1 MVMLTRLT
9 ARLESVADGR
19 CVLSTFGGAIG
30 LEALVPGY
38 LADRLLKHL
47 EERSEELVT
56 RATMVMLESPNQGAT
71 FLPRLLVFGDERER
85 GFFNL
90 LTTVK
95 RLGPRKALKALA
107 VEPGLVASWVV
118 AGNTKSLS
126 GLPEIGKSLA
136 EAIVLEL
143 KGRRTSSRRGGMP
156 VDPDRAGGGFG
167 GAGGVWGSWFGCW
180 WILESV
186 VLRCCCRG
194 CGGVGG
200 VGSDRPEAE
209 RRVVLVVQRDSG
221 LDSAEAIIAAT
232 FASR

>member
-1 MVMLTRLT
+1 M
-9 ARLESVADGR
+9 
-19 CVLSTFGGAIG
+19 
-30 LEALVPGY
+30 PGY
-38 LADRLLKHL
+38 LAARLLKHL

-56 RATMVMLESPNQGAT
+56 LATMVMLESPNQGAT
-71 FLPRLLVFGDERER
+71 FLPRLLAFGDERER

-143 KGRRTSSRRGGMP
+143 KGKADKFAAWEGMP
-156 VDPDRAGGGFG
+156 VDPDRAGSGFG
-167 GAGGVWGSWFGCW
+167 GAGAVFGGRGLGVGG
-180 WILESV
+180 ILESSGLSPAAAEAV
-186 VLRCCCRG
+186 EALVALG
-194 CGGVGG
+194 QT
-200 VGSDRPEAE
+200 RPEAE
-209 RRVVLVVQRDSG
+209 RRVVLVVQRDGG